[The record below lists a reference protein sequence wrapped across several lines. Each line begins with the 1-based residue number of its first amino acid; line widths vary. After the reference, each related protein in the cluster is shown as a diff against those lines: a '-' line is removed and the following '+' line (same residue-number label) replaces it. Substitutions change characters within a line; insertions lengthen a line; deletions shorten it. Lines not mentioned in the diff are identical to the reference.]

1 MREFDVDKKRFISE
15 SEGGF
20 RLPEAKSDL
29 CYRGRDVLLV
39 GRPRDLGRRRAQEIE
54 EVEEHLLGIIGM
66 GAMAEQIHDRVLP
79 QFYRRSLELVLDSVE
94 QSRC

>member
-39 GRPRDLGRRRAQEIE
+39 GTDTGEGSMTDSGYPRD
-54 EVEEHLLGIIGM
+54 
-66 GAMAEQIHDRVLP
+66 
-79 QFYRRSLELVLDSVE
+79 
-94 QSRC
+94 

>member
-1 MREFDVDKKRFISE
+1 MLCQVREFDVDKKRFISE

-39 GRPRDLGRRRAQEIE
+39 GTDTGEGSMTDSGYPRD
-54 EVEEHLLGIIGM
+54 
-66 GAMAEQIHDRVLP
+66 
-79 QFYRRSLELVLDSVE
+79 
-94 QSRC
+94 

>member
-1 MREFDVDKKRFISE
+1 MREFDVEKKRFVSE

-39 GRPRDLGRRRAQEIE
+39 GTDTGEGSMTDSGYVTDRHSNLRPTDL
-54 EVEEHLLGIIGM
+54 
-66 GAMAEQIHDRVLP
+66 QIR
-79 QFYRRSLELVLDSVE
+79 
-94 QSRC
+94 